1 MDTEITTIE
10 RSSDEPHD
18 YNESNTMSQKSRRQ
32 TTIDNENNEMFRESN
47 VISKRWYV
55 FSLIVITFI
64 HIYISYIK
72 RFCSRVESHTIRLIM
87 FAIFISIAMIVGIL
101 TVRFTSPES
110 SMFFIFCLD
119 R

>member
-1 MDTEITTIE
+1 MDIEIITIE

-32 TTIDNENNEMFRESN
+32 TTIDNEIFRESN
-47 VISKRWYV
+47 VISNRWYV

-72 RFCSRVESHTIRLIM
+72 RFCSRVESHTIRLCM